1 MKKILYILLAILV
14 APAYCF
20 AAVYVDNQASCTD
33 GDNTYNP
40 ATRTCGGGS
49 DTVYT
54 LIQNAIIGELAGTLG
69 SPKVINIR
77 SGTDYHELVDI
88 TKDYMTLQKYSGDGS
103 KPVIVGNDSPTD
115 FDNGTGT
122 LVHYW
127 TGLVDIKGQGITI
140 DGLEIA
146 YAGHYPEQ
154 KKDKTDDIGH
164 GIYVADADHDNITIT
179 NCYIHHT
186 AGMG

>member
-1 MKKILYILLAILV
+1 LLAILV

-103 KPVIVGNDSPTD
+103 KPVILGNDSPTD

-122 LVHYW
+122 LEHYW
-127 TGLVDIKGQGITI
+127 TGLVDIRGQGITI

-146 YAGHYPEQ
+146 YAGHYPNDSQIKQIDLGMVFMLTETATTTLRLQ
-154 KKDKTDDIGH
+154 IA
-164 GIYVADADHDNITIT
+164 IYTISAG
-179 NCYIHHT
+179 T
-186 AGMG
+186 A